1 MKRIALGR
9 GLDALIPAGLTAD
22 KKEIY
27 EIDIARIKPG
37 SHQPRKEFNE
47 AKIKELAESIS
58 QKGLIQPVVVRQ
70 AGEDYELIVGERR
83 WRALQYLG
91 LEKVPA
97 IVYEELSRQQMVEMA
112 LIENIQREDL
122 NAIEE
127 AEAYLVLLQECGL
140 SQETLA
146 RQVGKDRSSIANS
159 LRLLTLPEKVRH
171 MIIEGR
177 LSAGAARVILAV
189 PGEKEKTDL
198 ADKAVTEGYSV
209 RELEKIVYGSARRR
223 KPRRA
228 GLKSAH
234 LMSIEENLKRKLQTK
249 VNIIPRKNG
258 GRIVIEY
265 YNSDSLGRII
275 EMFQVTPEEPWRQEP

>member
-9 GLDALIPAGLTAD
+9 GLDALIPAGLAGE
-22 KKEIY
+22 KNEIY
-27 EIDIARIKPG
+27 QIDIVRIKPG
-37 SHQPRKEFNE
+37 NHQPRKEFNE

-58 QKGLIQPVVVRQ
+58 QKGLLQPVVVRQ
-70 AGEDYELIVGERR
+70 VGDFYELIIGERR
-83 WRALQYLG
+83 WRAAQYLG
-91 LEKVPA
+91 LDKMPA
-97 IVYEELSRQQMVEMA
+97 IVYEELSKQQMMEMA

-140 SQETLA
+140 AQESLA

-171 MIIEGR
+171 MVIEGR
-177 LSAGAARVILAV
+177 LSPGAARVILAV
-189 PGEKEKTDL
+189 PGEKEKIDL

-209 RELEKIVYGSARRR
+209 RELEKIVYGSAGRR

-228 GLKSAH
+228 AIKSAH
-234 LMSIEENLKRKLQTK
+234 LLSIEENLKKKLQTK
-249 VNIIPRKNG
+249 VNILPRKKG
-258 GRIVIEY
+258 GRIIIEY
-265 YNSDSLGRII
+265 YNSESLGRII
-275 EMFQVTPEEPWRQEP
+275 EMFQVDAEGAWPQ